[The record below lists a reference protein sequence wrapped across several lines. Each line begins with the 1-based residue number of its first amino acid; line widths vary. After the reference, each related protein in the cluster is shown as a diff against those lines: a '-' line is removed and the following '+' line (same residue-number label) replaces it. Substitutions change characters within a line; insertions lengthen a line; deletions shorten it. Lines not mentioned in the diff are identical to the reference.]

1 MNLKEIFA
9 CLEFS
14 AKRIIA
20 AFLCMLFLGQ
30 QTMFVPVL
38 ASEISG
44 VTPETLPGGNHQYNI
59 DPSQLINNTTG
70 IRHYGTF
77 KLTEGDIANLIFKYG
92 AQNIENFINLV
103 DTKIDINGIINT
115 MRDNGFYNGHAIFVS
130 PMGMVVGASGVLNVG
145 SLTAIAPNPVSYL
158 KYAGYTMGEG
168 VMNSAAELLK
178 ENGVLSSDAVISI
191 PGISDDVNLKLL
203 KEADSNASIEVN
215 GKIIARG
222 DVELLARNIKV
233 GSKGDNAGIV
243 AGVGNGQVSNSHG
256 AVDIKMESM
265 NQAKNLFNA
274 LVNNDVQSGQGF
286 GRDNKGNIIIK
297 AQSVKQMELAAPA
310 DKLTVGAAEFAINE
324 LFDLTQQGEFK
335 IKSDE
340 VLAQMGLN
348 ADDVNNA
355 LQAAIN
361 AFSPNDAADPG
372 VIGEGG
378 DNVASVEINNAVL
391 ASNNIEVN
399 AVSKVDYVAQKGSSI
414 FDRITNEVAGEY
426 LDEIISGGTFKDF
439 EGSRAKASVT
449 IGDGAVLKAKNN
461 VGLKSLAQANTSIKI
476 KSFLN
481 PAVDTSS
488 EGFYYLGSKTD
499 SSVTVGQGSKIDA
512 DGDVNIIA
520 ASKNSLN
527 LKIKNPTSKQDATA
541 GTIANVPSIQ
551 VSVLKSVIEADTKA
565 VVEDGAEI
573 SAKNV
578 NVNAVN
584 VTSDQSNLNSVA
596 NILKPQNGNENAGIA
611 VAVSLKDTNV
621 NTNAE
626 VNGKVINKNSD
637 GKQGNVSINA
647 QNMHVAS
654 NVSKAEVKEHG
665 LLGGPGIKGKIQA
678 KIAQVISKYVKGIA
692 EGLDALTSVG
702 NALPSASTAVV
713 VNNSNLSATAK
724 AGSTAKIAADNV
736 TVNANTVDMTINNA
750 STSVSIPKSE
760 TSGVKPAPGV
770 AVIVNSQN
778 NNTQAIVDGAD
789 IIAND
794 TLKVNATTEQPMN
807 QTTFEFALNLV
818 QTAGDIDD
826 LFNETGSTI
835 FGFDASSD
843 WDFRLLMQDLMNP
856 ANEVMFDIKNVMFD
870 FKNSGGIGMAG
881 LAGFFNN
888 WAQSTSS
895 NPTGVGLA
903 ASVVVSDVINNTV
916 ARIGDNS
923 RVDAGSVIVNA
934 ANKVV
939 QFNAAGDVSKLWK
952 LTGGST
958 GSSMGMG
965 GTVIVES
972 VDSKAKAQIG
982 DGAVIKADEDVK
994 LSSANDQDFLTVAMT
1009 GGKSTANNGIAITG
1023 TTIVQDVKGT
1033 TESSIGAST
1042 ITAKN
1047 LDVIAGTA
1055 NISTVPTALE
1065 QLKKDPTADL
1075 DSDRFESGFEPDT
1088 NAPEIFKFTDAD
1100 INLGIDS
1107 ALGFADDDKT
1117 STSTLAGTGLLQ
1129 LNENSTAITD
1139 GISNMMITGALAQ
1152 QTQAD
1157 ANPGTTSSSGV
1168 AVGASVNVSEFARE
1182 VNALIADG
1190 ADITLEESLNV
1201 AADSTTQS
1209 LNIALAGAFAGGVD
1223 MKKEPG
1229 FIDQQKENLKN
1240 KADGYLTKL
1249 KGILGN
1255 VTSMA
1260 QASDEKTKNATGSDV
1275 NNKLT
1280 DESVKNG
1287 LKDGGGLG
1295 NNLASGGKVTTT
1307 ANASTAANNMSGAL
1321 AGSVNAQINNSTV
1334 KAEVGNA
1341 TIKVG
1346 GDVDVTANQ
1355 KTSALNIGGGVAKA
1369 GTVGAGAA
1377 VNFVQNTNNTV
1388 AQLGNSDG
1396 AGELNLTFTNNN
1408 EHNLNVNAEENNDNI
1423 QVAIGVGA
1431 AKGDKN
1437 NNSSTQVAAGGSFN
1451 TDVLKNSVSAGI
1463 DNAVINSEGKDNIA
1477 VNVDA
1482 ENHSTSYKGA
1492 GGMSLNI
1499 ASSNSS
1505 SIGGA
1510 IGGNLNLINKT
1521 TNAAIKNSKVNNA
1534 SSVNVSANK
1543 QTDSNGNLKPTEEL
1557 ISVGVAGSV
1566 VTGGQSAYNF
1576 QGAIGVDVIN
1586 NVVSALIED
1595 SNINSAGNVDVIA
1608 KNFVD
1613 NGNITGALG
1622 FSKTKGFGL
1631 GIGTVVDVIE
1641 AAVNAGIKNS
1651 TVAAA
1656 NGNVNDGNVNV
1667 TADAKEDLQFLAV
1680 NMGVTT
1686 DQTLAN
1692 VNAIV
1697 NVLNNTVG
1705 ASVRESVLTSRDLN
1719 VLAGYDSSIEGI
1731 TNADSAAVGKGN
1743 ALSGNAVVNILDS
1756 TVSADITGDDKN
1768 GEKKIASAGEVNV
1781 KANSNQNID
1790 IVPVGVSI
1798 STGGTAAVAGNVGVN
1813 VISNTTSAKVENAN
1827 ININSGS
1834 MNVEAKDTTT
1844 SKSRGGT
1851 VAVNGKTAAVGGSI
1865 LVEILDKDIDA
1876 AVRNSAVVNT
1886 GDLTVNALAENIFGP
1901 KETTSIT
1908 ADAILSALEKDSLE
1922 NASSIADWQMIYDLA
1937 GGGKAGVSGSLIAKV
1952 SQNQVNAAITGSDIT
1967 AQDLTVK
1974 AENGIYTRNIVGNI
1988 TAGGNAAVGGSMFVN
2003 VNIGN
2008 TDARIEDYS
2017 TIESGGDVLVQADSI
2032 QDFKTIMVVGGAG
2045 GTAAVNGSVNSNT
2058 AKDTTTAL
2066 IKNSDIKKSN
2076 SVTVKA
2082 EAKDDVESIN
2092 LAAQG
2097 AGTASVGGIVYNN
2110 NYLNTVNAGI
2120 EGKKADGINSTGKV
2134 TVDAKSLESFSA
2146 NIAMIGAGGTAAVNG
2161 VAIVNVISSQINSYI
2176 KNSDVNAGSTDVL
2189 ANHNFNKEKYGDK
2202 TEFFTKFM
2210 NENGDKTVTAD
2221 SLKGNMLP
2229 TVIVLG
2235 VSAAGTGAISA
2246 NTIVDTINAQTIAS
2260 VSDSVISTTGGL
2272 NIQATADEVF
2282 YNALAGVAA
2291 SGNVSA
2297 GATVNTNVLS
2307 NTTKAELVNSTVK
2320 TGDVNVNAAQNTNL
2334 NTVLF
2339 MAAGAGSG
2347 AGVAAVAGVNT
2358 ISNNTVAKIDN
2369 SDILAAGSTDVSA
2382 TTNVQA
2388 NSIGVAASGVG
2399 VGAGV
2404 NGLTLTNVS
2413 TGNTTASIEKD
2424 SVIEQGKTT
2433 VTSEADT
2440 TMYNLIA
2447 GGTFSGTGASVGA
2460 YVPVNVLNNQVN
2472 AHISDSKLNKNAAE
2486 SSVSATS
2493 NATLKTLVAVAGISG
2508 VGASVGASAIVNVI
2522 DNDVLA
2528 YVLNSTITGGDFA
2541 INAEQNSSLE
2551 GLVAAVQGGGIS
2563 VTGNINSVTNTLN
2576 DRVKAYADNL
2586 TSTAN
2591 LDIDAVSNETIT
2603 YDTVALSGSGIA
2615 GITGAAIVNVI
2626 SNQLEAYIIN
2636 STLNGGS
2643 VDIDTNQTITLDN
2656 AIVGGAGG
2664 GAAVGG
2670 GTIVNTVSN
2679 RNSAYINNSSA
2690 NVDSINVNAATTE
2703 NITSDNIMASVSA
2716 MASGAVSALVN
2727 VLEGTTQAYINSGS
2741 QTIKSDGEITVGAND
2756 TLNLKNLAGSVS
2768 ASAGSAAS
2776 ASVNVNVINNAV
2788 KSELLGNGLITD
2800 DTVDVF
2806 AQSDI
2811 NYAVASAAAAAGANG
2826 IAGTVSVTSI
2836 GDRFENSADLSE
2848 TDASEYVQKAQTAA
2862 GNGSSIYLVENSD
2875 GTITV
2880 SDTKVDGAEA
2890 YESPSVSLT
2899 KGTGTAKEGT
2909 VANLNA
2915 KVTAKNGITVRANN
2929 STENTVDNLNASAG
2943 ATAVGASVSVT
2954 NTNYNTVAQIAG
2966 GNLTVNNGDVAVKSN
2981 SNIKVEKDS
2990 LTASAGLAAIQ
3001 AGVDYFKNDAITQA
3015 VTLDGQINAQNG
3027 DVLLSAI
3034 SDDVIEMDAKSVT
3047 AGLANIGASI
3057 ALAETNNHT
3066 TASLGSGVNAQ
3077 NLTIEAVNSSSLTTS
3092 MEAGSISYVK
3102 ANAVVNKAESNAIT
3116 EALINAAGKEIN
3128 LDGDLN
3134 MKTATAGIDV
3144 TNNVTVGTASFYSGN
3159 VSNYGANLNSEFNT
3173 IVEGGDI
3180 VAKNVNIKSGL
3191 KANKNGENYTITD
3204 DTATVTASV
3213 AGKKASL
3220 GFAQGALTKMS
3231 ANAAGKTKAGATG
3244 GSIKADNINILSKLN
3259 RVAESESEQLSISG
3273 VEIGAIKLE
3282 TKTGGNTEINT
3293 SGASLSA
3300 DNVTLQTDGNS
3311 TAETTMVSG
3320 SVSLVSGSGS
3330 DTSASAFDN
3339 SKINAGDI
3347 NADYI
3352 TMNVN
3357 TTKNAKVKNSSGS
3370 ISLVDIGSSKL
3381 ETTTGGESG
3390 ITTSG
3395 EIQNKEGN
3403 GSASKLS
3410 LNVTDNSTA
3419 ENEAS
3424 NASYGFVSGSV
3435 LDITSKVTSSI
3446 NNNINGN
3453 INASDIDITS
3463 NLIRTVTA
3471 NATSNS
3477 GGLADISAMNLS
3489 SIIENGLETKFGGKI
3504 QSNTLDINSSM
3515 TNKANSYVQESSAG
3529 LAALAYGVTKNEVS
3543 GNAINEISFNSGTD
3557 IDSTTLNATANS
3569 DSQSYMHRTSTSKG
3583 MIIVKGGDIQNNMK
3597 GTSQIDINGGNI
3609 NTTGNMNFNVINSAS
3624 TPQEMVFTDDSS
3636 GFIAKSGAELSNTL
3650 SQSAKLNVN
3659 GGNVKSEGDLVLS
3672 VDNGTNFSQRAYS
3685 DASGFTAHNN
3695 ASSVVTA
3702 TINNE
3707 INLNGGMLEGKNV
3720 MVNMDSSNKLSSK
3733 AEAIAHHFAGDPS
3746 VWSKVNLYVNNT
3758 LNVKNGATLRAFDTN
3773 PVGTKLSI
3781 NIMGDSEQN
3790 ITQLADLYAEAAIAT
3805 GDAGGGIEFKTNNN
3819 VNVEKEGTLSSSKD
3833 VFVNFNKGKEKLNS
3847 TVKYDKVSRLLFGIK
3862 IHDRDEWSSVTS
3874 SSLNKVKVDGKI
3886 KAGDDSQ
3893 MKLTINKDGS
3903 VSDDSTLKEGVHYT
3917 KEENYVIGYPAGSD
3931 EAKAEEEK
3939 LQNQIADLQEQIDK
3953 LTQDKTSADSNI
3965 SDLENQIDSL
3975 KIQIA
3980 MMKYVDSLGED
3991 AKISET
3997 EFTNVLKNI
4006 LDENYVQDSDTY
4018 LSQLLQFFIGGE
4030 NQTLYVSKENSDVII
4045 RYNCDDDGKVIMQNG
4060 QPTFV
4065 VVDITEGETVGK
4077 TDVIYVLASD
4087 DGNGNYTLKEQ
4098 NGSNTIG
4105 VSVLTFENFADS
4117 MKIEL
4122 DKTGLSGELGAL
4134 GKESSEAD
4142 ILAVLNK
4149 YFVQNADDY
4158 VDDISSEL
4166 EKITGKDIAS
4176 IVNKMDIDSSAV
4188 TDTISSR
4195 LAEIMNNI
4203 SQDTVNNGE
4212 VTLTVTKFG
4221 DEVLYTDM
4229 TESAK
4234 TSITNAFN
4242 SAQTSLEN
4250 YNENIVPD
4258 LTEKISDLRN
4268 ELVDYENQLAYVKEN
4283 GLDEIKADNG
4293 AFIFND
4299 LNAAG
4304 GTININAEKGTS
4316 ILSGTGEMEVSVAD
4330 IKIDNYSNYDL
4341 IFEDLNVGNGSTGVT
4356 VDGKNYAGSLTG
4368 IKHWNDNLRVFTVGT
4383 VDNLGCITIN
4393 NLYDHNHP
4401 INNSLIGNIASDI
4414 IINGVVNTNSG
4425 EVKIYN
4431 ESGDITINDTITA
4444 NKTTV
4449 NMPQGSF
4456 TQNTRGKEYK
4466 LESGDTLF
4474 AGKSINISASKI
4486 DIQGNMQAGVADKH
4500 ITITKDMLK
4509 PENLLFDTETGEYI
4523 LVNLGDEGKQSV
4535 YMNDG
4540 NNIKAIYDKDSNT
4553 VRLFGTQISADSAIN
4568 LNTTNGEKDAIV
4580 IGENAVL
4587 KHADGYGKI
4596 SIENKTDAHLEINGL
4611 ENNDMNGGV
4620 NYTING
4626 QSAVLP
4632 SGTSETVEKVVKE
4645 PVYLNILGLK
4655 ILVGYEDK
4663 LVQETKIY
4671 GNHGTIIN
4679 LAENLAENADIKV
4692 VTQGTGDLNVV
4703 GTVSSGNITDGSF
4716 NLLMETNGNLNI
4728 LNKYLSTFTGFEN
4741 YTQVETINTNGTVA
4755 LNKKGSTGGVNIE
4768 GKILNK
4774 NGDITITNEGTDGV
4788 NLVSKTETLP
4798 ETDAEGNVA
4807 NVEVTTTGK
4816 IHNSNGNVDI
4826 DNKNGSVSIAQGSEI
4841 TLNDNDNK
4849 NIDITTE
4856 TGKLSVSGLVQNSGK
4871 GNINL
4876 IAKGNS
4882 GLEIT
4887 ETGKVS
4893 NNNGN
4898 VTIKNAVNS
4907 VVIAGSVQNNTGNV
4921 LVTNNGTDITISGTI
4936 ENETGNTSVTN
4947 KNGELML
4954 TQSGKISNKEGSTT
4968 LNNEGTNTTVAGVIS
4983 NEGNNI
4989 SITNAIGELLVS
5001 GEMTNIGKDTILTN
5015 NGTNTTISGT
5025 IENETGNTSV
5035 TNAIGELLV
5044 SGSVSNKGGD
5054 STFTNNGTDTTI
5066 RGTIKNE
5073 TGNTSITNKGGQLLV
5088 SGTTT
5093 NTGGNTSV
5101 TNNGNDGIVFDTTA
5115 VVSNSGDAGKLTVT
5129 NTAGGVKI
5137 AENAKITNDSK
5148 TSEDNLKIENSGSG
5162 LIEIFGH
5169 LFNKNKG
5176 NTVISNTNTQSGIN
5190 VGVKTN
5196 TDNSAITNRGTV
5208 ENTDGELKITNNGSQ
5223 GIQITGDVVNKKGNT
5238 SINNTAGGVNVDT
5251 VVTTANGKTTV
5262 NKGTI
5267 KNNNGSMSVTNSG
5280 DDGVRVAGDV
5290 YNENGALTLDNQNT
5304 SAGIIIESTG
5314 LVHND
5319 KGGNILVNNIGTGNT
5334 IVQGIVTA
5342 LQNEIDIINAN
5353 SDVIIGDNTGNDNY
5367 INAVNNNVNITVNNG
5382 NLLNSGVDK
5391 TLIKSGKDLN
5401 ISVKDGDIGMTDNAI
5416 DGKKPGFSINASTRD
5431 KTESVNINVGGVIT
5445 ASAENE
5451 TQTGDRLIN
5460 LTAKDSDMKINQ
5472 VKADG
5477 NVMLT
5482 AAEWDTEDRNPT
5494 PGEYDEEDYFT
5505 GYSIINAAKDKTQP
5519 NVIGKNISLISSNN
5533 IGSADNYFTY
5543 QQTGT
5548 AEDYFSAEAEND
5560 LYVQGMGDKT
5570 NIWQLIT
5577 KRGNMGLVFDGNTT
5591 IRELTAGKDI
5601 QIVNKGKN
5609 LTIYDLGRLPHALNP
5624 ADDLLYPHDRIELS
5638 SVVPETVNIA
5648 VLDAKGG
5655 DEAYSTLN
5663 IYNAFVRGTDDD
5675 KADVVLAADRIIAH
5689 ASEAPDSVVSNVARP
5704 GGFDASEGRDYYDDP
5719 SDTTSEILQ
5728 ATGFNTSGAGSQ
5740 LTFDITGVSP
5750 EIVAAVNE
5758 EVSGRDYNAQD
5769 VIQTIHIFNN
5779 DYGFTETVYKAND
5792 VTLSLNSASSSPT
5805 DNRGA
5810 LFNTFYTDNAYVDT
5824 KDLNLDMK
5832 DAFVTNYGEFR
5843 NGNRG
5848 GDGGAHDVGGGY
5860 RWLTIVDNDY
5870 QRNISSLFGINLTT
5884 QLYTK
5889 LTGSY
5894 ALHMGNT
5901 IDQLTKAPVVYYNPY
5916 EVVNLPRTENSFYRL
5931 TFKDDK
5937 IQKTTTTP
5945 EFDDIDKDTYKPTKR
5960 QNIRFSLGKDDEEV
5974 KVANKRIISILDIS
5988 KGGLAVEHDG
5998 TLKKGEEFM
6007 INLSYHNITASPEVK
6022 VVRVNGNKAG
6032 LQFINMDNATANKI
6046 LYINLFA
6053 AQDNTDQT
6061 SENKA
6066 TMVIE
6071 KL

>member
-14 AKRIIA
+14 AKKITA
-20 AFLCMLFLGQ
+20 AILCILFLGQ

-44 VTPETLPGGNHQYNI
+44 VTPETLPGGNNQYNI

-178 ENGVLSSDAVISI
+178 ENGVLSNDAVISI
-191 PGISDDVNLKLL
+191 PGVSDDVNLKLL

-233 GSKGDNAGIV
+233 GSEGNNAGIV
-243 AGVGNGQVSNSHG
+243 AGVGDGQVSNSHG

-399 AVSKVDYVAQKGSSI
+399 AVSKVDYVTQKGSSI
-414 FDRITNEVAGEY
+414 FDRVTNEIAGEY
-426 LDEIISGGTFKDF
+426 LDEIISGGTFNDF

-499 SSVTVGQGSKIDA
+499 SSVTVGKGSKIDA

-573 SAKNV
+573 YAKNV

-626 VNGKVINKNSD
+626 VNGKVINKNNN
-637 GKQGNVSINA
+637 GQQGNVSINA

-665 LLGGPGIKGKIQA
+665 LLGGPGIKGQIQA

-750 STSVSIPKSE
+750 STSVDIPKDE
-760 TSGVKPAPGV
+760 TSQGQTSGYKPAPGV

-778 NNTQAIVDGAD
+778 NNTQAIVEGAD
-789 IIAND
+789 ITAND

-903 ASVVVSDVINNTV
+903 ASVVVSDVINNTI
-916 ARIGDNS
+916 ARIDNS
-923 RVDAGSVIVNA
+923 NVNAGNVIVNA

-982 DGAVIKADEDVK
+982 DGAVINANEDVK

-1023 TTIVQDVKGT
+1023 TTIVQDIKGT
-1033 TESSIGAST
+1033 TESSIGAS
-1042 ITAKN
+1042 IINARK

-1107 ALGFADDDKT
+1107 ALGFEDDDKT
-1117 STSTLAGTGLLQ
+1117 STSTLVGSGLLQ

-1190 ADITLEESLNV
+1190 ANITLTDSLNV

-1249 KGILGN
+1249 QGVLGN

-1260 QASDEKTKNATGSDV
+1260 QPSDEKTKNATGSDV

-1369 GTVGAGAA
+1369 STVGAGAA
-1377 VNFVQNTNNTV
+1377 VNFVQNTNKTV

-1408 EHNLNVNAEENNDNI
+1408 AHNLNVIAEENNDNI

-1463 DNAVINSEGKDNIA
+1463 DNAVINSESGDNIA

-1499 ASSNSS
+1499 AASDSS

-1521 TNAAIKNSKVNNA
+1521 TNAAVKNSEVNNA

-1656 NGNVNDGNVNV
+1656 NGNANGNVNV

-1692 VNAIV
+1692 ANAIV

-1705 ASVRESVLTSRDLN
+1705 ASVADSVLTSRDLN

-1743 ALSGNAVVNILDS
+1743 ALSGNAIVNVLDS
-1756 TVSADITGDDKN
+1756 TVSADITGDGKT
-1768 GEKKIASAGEVNV
+1768 GKKIASTGNANV
-1781 KANSNQNID
+1781 KANVNQNID
-1790 IVPVGVSI
+1790 IVPVGVSV
-1798 STGGTAAVAGNVGVN
+1798 STGGTVAVAGNVGVN

-1827 ININSGS
+1827 LDSGS
-1834 MNVEAKDTTT
+1834 LTVEAVDTTT

-1851 VAVNGKTAAVGGSI
+1851 VAVDGKSAAVGGSI

-1876 AVRNSAVVNT
+1876 AVKNSVVNT

-1901 KETTSIT
+1901 KDTVSIT
-1908 ADAILSALEKDSLE
+1908 ADAIISAIGNGSLTDVGVVDEDNKE
-1922 NASSIADWQMIYDLA
+1922 NSNLGDWQMIYDLA

-1952 SQNQVNAAITGSDIT
+1952 SQNQVNAAITGSDIAADNVT
-1967 AQDLTVK
+1967 VQAQ
-1974 AENGIYTRNIVGNI
+1974 NGIYTRNIVGNI

-2003 VNIGN
+2003 VNTGN
-2008 TDARIEDYS
+2008 TDARIEDS
-2017 TIESGGDVLVQADSI
+2017 TIESNGYVLVQADSI
-2032 QDFKTIMVVGGAG
+2032 QDFKTIMVVGGGAG
-2045 GTAAVNGSVNSNT
+2045 TVAVNGSANSNT

-2066 IKNSDIKKSN
+2066 IKNSDIKKSDIKKSDN
-2076 SVTVKA
+2076 VTVKA
-2082 EAKDDVESIN
+2082 YAKDDVESIN
-2092 LAAQG
+2092 LAVQG
-2097 AGTASVGGIVYNN
+2097 GGSASVGGIVYNN

-2120 EGKKADGINSTGKV
+2120 EGKKSSGIASGGKV
-2134 TVDAKSLESFSA
+2134 KVDAKSSESFSA
-2146 NIAMIGAGGTAAVNG
+2146 NVAMIGAGGTASVNG
-2161 VAIVNVISSQINSYI
+2161 VAIVNVINSNINSYI
-2176 KNSDVNAGSTDVL
+2176 NDSVVKADSIDVF

-2202 TEFFTKFM
+2202 TNVFTEFMDTKGT
-2210 NENGDKTVTAD
+2210 NASSDDESIAVEDKSVD
-2221 SLKGNMLP
+2221 SDDLAGELLP

-2235 VSAAGTGAISA
+2235 VSAAGTAAISA

-2260 VSDSVISTTGGL
+2260 VTGSEISTTGGSEISTTGGSEISTTGGL

-2320 TGDVNVNAAQNTNL
+2320 TGDVNVNATQNTNL

-2369 SDILAAGSTDVSA
+2369 SKILAAGSTDVSA

-2413 TGNTTASIEKD
+2413 TGNTTASIENG

-2472 AHISDSKLNKNAAE
+2472 AHISDSKLNQNAAE

-2493 NATLKTLVAVAGISG
+2493 NATLKTIVAVAGISG

-2551 GLVAAVQGGGIS
+2551 GLVAAVQAGGIS

-2626 SNQLEAYIIN
+2626 SNQLEAYITNSSITN

-2643 VDIDTNQTITLDN
+2643 VDIDIDIDTNQTITLDN
-2656 AIVGGAGG
+2656 AIIGGAGG

-2690 NVDSINVNAATTE
+2690 DVDSINVNAATTE
-2703 NITSDNIMASVSA
+2703 NITSGNIMASGSA
-2716 MASGAVSALVN
+2716 FVSGAVSALVN

-2768 ASAGSAAS
+2768 VSAGSAAS

-2788 KSELLGNGLITD
+2788 KSELLGNGLITA

-2811 NYAVASAAAAAGANG
+2811 NYAVASAAAAAGATG

-2848 TDASEYVQKAQTAA
+2848 TDAAEYVEKAQTAA

-2880 SDTKVDGAEA
+2880 SNTKVDGAKA

-2909 VANLNA
+2909 IANINA
-2915 KVTAKNGITVRANN
+2915 KVTAENGITVRADN

-3015 VTLDGQINAQNG
+3015 VTLDGQINAKNG

-3066 TASLGSGVNAQ
+3066 TASLGSGVNAK

-3092 MEAGSISYVK
+3092 MEAGSISYVN

-3173 IVEGGDI
+3173 IVTGGDI
-3180 VAKNVNIKSGL
+3180 KAKNVNIKSGL

-3231 ANAAGKTKAGATG
+3231 ANAAGKAKAGATG

-3259 RVAESESEQLSISG
+3259 RVAESESESLSISG
-3273 VEIGAIKLE
+3273 AEIGAINLE
-3282 TKTGGNTEINT
+3282 TKTSGKT
-3293 SGASLSA
+3293 SIDTFGSTLTANKVNLQ
-3300 DNVTLQTDGNS
+3300 VTGEN
-3311 TAETTMVSG
+3311 TAETTMMSG
-3320 SVSLVSGSGS
+3320 SIALIKGSGS
-3330 DTSASAFDN
+3330 NTSATVSDN
-3339 SKINAGDI
+3339 SNINTGNI
-3347 NADYI
+3347 NADNI

-3357 TTKNAKVKNSSGS
+3357 TTKNAKVKNSSGR
-3370 ISLVDIGSSKL
+3370 ISLVGIGSSKL

-3395 EIQNKEGN
+3395 KIQNKEGN

-3489 SIIENGLETKFGGKI
+3489 SIIENGLQTEFGG
-3504 QSNTLDINSSM
+3504 TINSSSIDITSNM
-3515 TNKANSYVQESSAG
+3515 KNNTNSYVQESSAG

-3569 DSQSYMHRTSTSKG
+3569 DSESYMHRTSTSKG

-3672 VDNGTNFSQRAYS
+3672 VDNGTDFSQRAYS

-3707 INLNGGMLEGKNV
+3707 ININGGTLEGKNV

-3781 NIMGDSEQN
+3781 NIMGDSVQN

-3819 VNVEKEGTLSSSKD
+3819 VNVEKGGTLSSSKD
-3833 VFVNFNKGKEKLNS
+3833 VFVNFNKGKENLNS

-4149 YFVQNADDY
+4149 YFVLNADDY

-4283 GLDEIKADNG
+4283 GLDEIKADNDG
-4293 AFIFND
+4293 AFVFKD

-4356 VDGKNYAGSLTG
+4356 VDGKNYAGSTEG
-4368 IKHWNDNLRVFTVGT
+4368 IKHWDNNLRVFTLGT
-4383 VDNLGCITIN
+4383 EGNIGSIAIN
-4393 NLYDHNHP
+4393 NFYDHNHP

-4414 IINGVVNTNSG
+4414 IINGVVKTNSG

-4500 ITITKDMLK
+4500 ITITEDMLK
-4509 PENLLFDTETGEYI
+4509 PENLQFDTETGEYI

-4540 NNIKAIYDKDSNT
+4540 NNIKAIYDKDTNT

-4611 ENNDMNGGV
+4611 ENNYMNGGV

-4768 GKILNK
+4768 GKILNE
-4774 NGDITITNEGTDGV
+4774 NGDITITNEGADGI
-4788 NLVSKTETLP
+4788 NFVSKTETLP

-4816 IHNSNGNVDI
+4816 INNSNGNVDI

-4849 NIDITTE
+4849 NIDITTD

-4898 VTIKNAVNS
+4898 VTIENAVNS

-4921 LVTNNGTDITISGTI
+4921 LVTNNGT
-4936 ENETGNTSVTN
+4936 
-4947 KNGELML
+4947 
-4954 TQSGKISNKEGSTT
+4954 
-4968 LNNEGTNTTVAGVIS
+4968 
-4983 NEGNNI
+4983 
-4989 SITNAIGELLVS
+4989 
-5001 GEMTNIGKDTILTN
+5001 
-5015 NGTNTTISGT
+5015 NTTISGT
-5025 IENETGNTSV
+5025 IENEAGNTSV
-5035 TNAIGELLV
+5035 TNAGGELLV
-5044 SGSVSNKGGD
+5044 SGNVSNKGGD
-5054 STFTNNGTDTTI
+5054 ATFTNNGADTTI
-5066 RGTIKNE
+5066 SGTIENE

-5101 TNNGNDGIVFDTTA
+5101 TNNGDGGIVFDTTA

-5129 NTAGGVKI
+5129 NNAGGVKV
-5137 AENAKITNDSK
+5137 AENAKITNESK
-5148 TSEDNLKIENSGSG
+5148 AAEDNLILANSGGG
-5162 LIEIFGH
+5162 LVEIFGH

-5176 NTVISNTNTQSGIN
+5176 NTVVTNTNAQSGIV

-5196 TDNSAITNRGTV
+5196 ADNSQIINRGTV

-5238 SINNTAGGVNVDT
+5238 SVNNTAGGVNIGT
-5251 VVTTANGKTTV
+5251 VITTANGKTTV

-5391 TLIKSGKDLN
+5391 TLIKTGKDLN

-5577 KRGNMGLVFDGNTT
+5577 KRGNMGLVFDGDDTT

-5609 LTIYDLGRLPHALNP
+5609 LTIYDLGRLPHVLNP

-5648 VLDAKGG
+5648 VLDANGG
-5655 DEAYSTLN
+5655 DDAYSTLN

-5824 KDLNLDMK
+5824 KDLNFDMK

-5870 QRNISSLFGINLTT
+5870 QRNISSLYGINLTT

-5945 EFDDIDKDTYKPTKR
+5945 EFEDIDKDTYKPTKR
-5960 QNIRFSLGKDDEEV
+5960 QNIRFSLAKDDEEV

-5998 TLKKGEEFM
+5998 TMQKGEEFM
-6007 INLSYHNITASPEVK
+6007 INLSYHNITATPEVR
-6022 VVRVNGNKAG
+6022 VVRVSGNKAG

-6061 SENKA
+6061 SSNKA

>member
-44 VTPETLPGGNHQYNI
+44 VTPETLPGGNNQYNI
-59 DPSQLINNTTG
+59 DPSQLINGTTG

-178 ENGVLSSDAVISI
+178 ENGVLSNDAVISI
-191 PGISDDVNLKLL
+191 PGVSDDVNLKLL

-233 GSKGDNAGIV
+233 GSEGDNAGIV
-243 AGVGNGQVSNSHG
+243 AGVGNGQITNNHG

-274 LVNNDVQSGQGF
+274 LVNNEVQSGQGF
-286 GRDNKGNIIIK
+286 GRDPKGNIIIK

-335 IKSDE
+335 IKSNE

-414 FDRITNEVAGEY
+414 FDRVTNEIAGEY
-426 LDEIISGGTFKDF
+426 MDKLISGGMFDDF

-551 VSVLKSVIEADTKA
+551 VSVLKSVIESDTKA

-573 SAKNV
+573 YAKNV

-724 AGSTAKIAADNV
+724 AGSAAVIKADNV

-778 NNTQAIVDGAD
+778 NNTQAVVDGAD

-895 NPTGVGLA
+895 NPTGIGLA
-903 ASVVVSDVINNTV
+903 ASVVVSDVINNTI
-916 ARIGDNS
+916 ARIDNS
-923 RVDAGSVIVNA
+923 NVNAGNVIVNA

-972 VDSKAKAQIG
+972 VDSTAKAQIG

-1107 ALGFADDDKT
+1107 ALGFEDDDKT

-1521 TNAAIKNSKVNNA
+1521 TNAAVKNSKVNNA

-1851 VAVNGKTAAVGGSI
+1851 VAVDGKSAAVGGSI

-1876 AVRNSAVVNT
+1876 AVRNSVVNT

-1937 GGGKAGVSGSLIAKV
+1937 GGGKAGVSGSMIAKV
-1952 SQNQVNAAITGSDIT
+1952 SQNQVNAAITGSDIAADNVT
-1967 AQDLTVK
+1967 VQAQ
-1974 AENGIYTRNIVGNI
+1974 NGIYTRNIVGNI

-2008 TDARIEDYS
+2008 TDARIENSSVEAD
-2017 TIESGGDVLVQADSI
+2017 GDVLVQADSI
-2032 QDFKTIMVVGGAG
+2032 QDFKTIMVVGGGAG
-2045 GTAAVNGSVNSNT
+2045 TVAVNGSVNSNT

-2066 IKNSDIKKSN
+2066 IKNSDIKKSDN
-2076 SVTVKA
+2076 VTVKA
-2082 EAKDDVESIN
+2082 YAKDDVESIN
-2092 LAAQG
+2092 LAVQG
-2097 AGTASVGGIVYNN
+2097 GGSASVGGIVYNN

-2134 TVDAKSLESFSA
+2134 TVDAKSSESFSA
-2146 NIAMIGAGGTAAVNG
+2146 NIAMIGAAGTASVNG
-2161 VAIVNVISSQINSYI
+2161 VAIVNVINSNINSYI
-2176 KNSDVNAGSTDVL
+2176 NDSVVKADSIDVF

-2202 TEFFTKFM
+2202 TNVFTEFMDTKGT
-2210 NENGDKTVTAD
+2210 NASSDDESIAVEDKSVD
-2221 SLKGNMLP
+2221 SDDLAGELLP

-2260 VSDSVISTTGGL
+2260 VTGSEISTTGGSEISTTGGL

-2339 MAAGAGSG
+2339 MAAGAGTG

-2369 SDILAAGSTDVSA
+2369 SKILAAGSTDVSA

-2413 TGNTTASIEKD
+2413 TGNTTASIENR

-2472 AHISDSKLNKNAAE
+2472 AHISDSELNQNAAE
-2486 SSVSATS
+2486 SGVSATS

-2528 YVLNSTITGGDFA
+2528 YVLNSTINGGDFE
-2541 INAEQNSSLE
+2541 IKAEQNSSLE

-2626 SNQLEAYIIN
+2626 SNQLEAYITNSSITN

-2679 RNSAYINNSSA
+2679 RNSAYVKDTYADVSSI
-2690 NVDSINVNAATTE
+2690 SVNAVTNE
-2703 NITSDNIMASVSA
+2703 EITSDNIMASGSA
-2716 MASGAVSALVN
+2716 FVSGAVSALVN
-2727 VLEGTTQAYINSGS
+2727 VLEGTTQAYINSGL
-2741 QTIKSDGEITVGAND
+2741 QTINSDGEITVGAND
-2756 TLNLKNLAGSVS
+2756 TLSLKNLAGSVS

-2788 KSELLGNGLITD
+2788 KSELLGTGLITA

-2811 NYAVASAAAAAGANG
+2811 NYAVASAAAAAGAGG

-2848 TDASEYVQKAQTAA
+2848 TDASEYVQNAQTSA

-2880 SDTKVDGAEA
+2880 SNTKVDGAKA

-2909 VANLNA
+2909 IANINA
-2915 KVTAKNGITVRANN
+2915 NVTAENGITVRADN
-2929 STENTVDNLNASAG
+2929 STENTVDNITAAAG
-2943 ATAVGASVSVT
+2943 LAGVGASVSVT

-3034 SDDVIEMDAKSVT
+3034 SEDIIDMDAKSVT

-3066 TASLGSGVNAQ
+3066 TASLGSGVNAK

-3092 MEAGSISYVK
+3092 MEAGSISYVN

-3173 IVEGGDI
+3173 IVTGGDI
-3180 VAKNVNIKSGL
+3180 EAKNVNIKSGL

-3231 ANAAGKTKAGATG
+3231 ANAAGNTKAGATG

-3259 RVAESESEQLSISG
+3259 RVAKSESEQLSISG
-3273 VEIGAIKLE
+3273 VEIGAINLE
-3282 TKTGGNTEINT
+3282 TKTSGKT
-3293 SGASLSA
+3293 SIDTFGSTLTAN
-3300 DNVTLQTDGNS
+3300 NVNLQVTGEN
-3311 TAETTMVSG
+3311 TAETTMMSG
-3320 SVSLVSGSGS
+3320 SIALIKGSGS
-3330 DTSASAFDN
+3330 NTSATVSDN
-3339 SKINAGDI
+3339 SNIKAGDI
-3347 NADYI
+3347 NADNI
-3352 TMNVN
+3352 TMNIN

-3370 ISLVDIGSSKL
+3370 ISLVGIGSSKL

-3395 EIQNKEGN
+3395 KIQNKEGN
-3403 GSASKLS
+3403 GAATKLA
-3410 LNVTDNSTA
+3410 LNVTDNSAA

-3659 GGNVKSEGDLVLS
+3659 GGNVKSGGDLVLS

-3695 ASSVVTA
+3695 ASSIVTA

-3720 MVNMDSSNKLSSK
+3720 MVNMNSSNTLSSK

-3833 VFVNFNKGKEKLNS
+3833 VFVNFNKGKENLNS

-4304 GTININAEKGTS
+4304 GTININAEKDTS

-4356 VDGKNYAGSLTG
+4356 VDGKNYAGSTEG
-4368 IKHWNDNLRVFTVGT
+4368 IKHWDNNLRVFTLGT
-4383 VDNLGCITIN
+4383 EGNIGSIAIN
-4393 NLYDHNHP
+4393 NFYDHNHP

-4414 IINGVVNTNSG
+4414 IINGVVKTNSG
-4425 EVKIYN
+4425 DVKLYN

-4466 LESGDTLF
+4466 LENGDTLF

-4500 ITITKDMLK
+4500 ITITEDMLN
-4509 PENLLFDTETGEYI
+4509 PDNLLFDTETGKYI

-4540 NNIKAIYDKDSNT
+4540 NNIKAIYDKDTNT

-4568 LNTTNGEKDAIV
+4568 LNTTNDEKDAIV

-4611 ENNDMNGGV
+4611 ENNYMNGGV

-4632 SGTSETVEKVVKE
+4632 DGTSETVKKVVKE
-4645 PVYLNILGLK
+4645 PVYRDILGLK
-4655 ILVGYEDK
+4655 ILIGFEDK
-4663 LVQETKIY
+4663 LVDETKIY

-4703 GTVSSGNITDGSF
+4703 GTVSSGNITNGSF

-4728 LNKYLSTFTGFEN
+4728 LNKYHSTFTGLEN
-4741 YTQVETINTNGTVA
+4741 YTQDETINTNGTVV
-4755 LNKKGSTGGVNIE
+4755 LNKEGSTGGVNIE
-4768 GKILNK
+4768 GKILNQ

-4798 ETDAEGNVA
+4798 TKTDEEGNVT

-4826 DNKNGSVSIAQGSEI
+4826 DNKNGSVTIAQGAEI
-4841 TLNDNDNK
+4841 TLDKNENK
-4849 NIDITTE
+4849 NIDITTD
-4856 TGKLSVSGLVQNSGK
+4856 TGKLSVSGLVKNSGK

-4876 IAKGNS
+4876 IAKGDS
-4882 GLEIT
+4882 GLEVS
-4887 ETGKVS
+4887 ETGTVS

-4898 VTIKNAVNS
+4898 VTIENAVNS

-4921 LVTNNGTDITISGTI
+4921 LVTNNGTDTTISGTI
-4936 ENETGNTSVTN
+4936 ANETGNTSVTN
-4947 KNGELML
+4947 
-4954 TQSGKISNKEGSTT
+4954 
-4968 LNNEGTNTTVAGVIS
+4968 
-4983 NEGNNI
+4983 
-4989 SITNAIGELLVS
+4989 AIGKLLVS
-5001 GEMTNIGKDTILTN
+5001 GSVSNKGGDSTFTN

-5025 IENETGNTSV
+5025 IENETGNTS
-5035 TNAIGELLV
+5035 
-5044 SGSVSNKGGD
+5044 
-5054 STFTNNGTDTTI
+5054 
-5066 RGTIKNE
+5066 
-5073 TGNTSITNKGGQLLV
+5073 ITNKGDG
-5088 SGTTT
+5088 
-5093 NTGGNTSV
+5093 
-5101 TNNGNDGIVFDTTA
+5101 GIVFDTTA
-5115 VVSNSGDAGKLTVT
+5115 VVLNSGDAGKLTVT
-5129 NTAGGVKI
+5129 NTAGGVKV
-5137 AENAKITNDSK
+5137 AENAKITNESK
-5148 TSEDNLKIENSGSG
+5148 AAEDNLILANSGSG
-5162 LIEIFGH
+5162 LVEIFGH

-5176 NTVISNTNTQSGIN
+5176 NTVVTNTNAQSGIV

-5196 TDNSAITNRGTV
+5196 ADNSQIINRGTV

-5238 SINNTAGGVNVDT
+5238 SINNTAGGVNIGT
-5251 VVTTANGKTTV
+5251 VITTTNGKTTV
-5262 NKGTI
+5262 NKGTV
-5267 KNNNGSMSVTNSG
+5267 KNNNGSMSVTNRG

-5342 LQNEIDIINAN
+5342 LQNEIDIINSD
-5353 SDVIIGDNTGNDNY
+5353 SDVIIGDSTSNDNY

-5431 KTESVNINVGGVIT
+5431 KTESININVAGVIT

-5601 QIVNKGKN
+5601 QIVNKGEN
-5609 LTIYDLGRLPHALNP
+5609 LTIYDLGRLPHMLNP
-5624 ADDLLYPHDRIELS
+5624 EDDLLYPHDRIELS

-5655 DEAYSTLN
+5655 DDAYSTLN

-5945 EFDDIDKDTYKPTKR
+5945 EFEDIDKDTYKPTKR
-5960 QNIRFSLGKDDEEV
+5960 QNIRFSLAKDDEEV

-5998 TLKKGEEFM
+5998 TLQKGEEFM

-6032 LQFINMDNATANKI
+6032 LKFINMDNATANKI

>member
-1 MNLKEIFA
+1 MKLSKIFE
-9 CLEFS
+9 CYKFS

-38 ASEISG
+38 ASDITG
-44 VTPETLPGGNHQYNI
+44 VEGKPIAGGGEQFDINPQFNHG
-59 DPSQLINNTTG
+59 DTG
-70 IRHYGTF
+70 FRHYDNF
-77 KLTEGDIANLIFKYG
+77 KLDQGDIANLIFALKNG
-92 AQNIENFINLV
+92 GDISRFVNLV
-103 DTKIDINGIINT
+103 DTQIIINGIVNSILK
-115 MRDNGFYNGHAIFVS
+115 NGEFNPNGNVVFVS
-130 PMGMVVGASGVLNVG
+130 PQGMLVGASGVLNVG
-145 SLTAIAPNPVSYL
+145 SLTAIAPTQSSFEAMKRSYTPNWDT
-158 KYAGYTMGEG
+158 GH
-168 VMNSAAELLK
+168 SDPSSP
-178 ENGVLSSDAVISI
+178 VLSI
-191 PGISDDVNLKLL
+191 
-203 KEADSNASIEVN
+203 VN
-215 GKIIARG
+215 GYHTNEDGTQGAQRTDNEQVDFDINTMKLADQTGDITVHGKIFARDG
-222 DVELLARNIKV
+222 VEIIGKNIKV
-233 GSKGDNAGIV
+233 SQDKTVSGSDKAGIF
-243 AGVGNGQVSNSHG
+243 AGISKEEADKNMKLASVQ
-256 AVDIKMESM
+256 
-265 NQAKNLFNA
+265 QAKQLFNA
-274 LVNNDVQSGQGF
+274 LVNTNIKSGTGF
-286 GRDNKGNIIIK
+286 ANENGKIVIK
-297 AQSVKQMELAAPA
+297 AQSVKN
-310 DKLTVGAAEFAINE
+310 LTN
-324 LFDLTQQGEFK
+324 
-335 IKSDE
+335 
-340 VLAQMGLN
+340 
-348 ADDVNNA
+348 
-355 LQAAIN
+355 
-361 AFSPNDAADPG
+361 
-372 VIGEGG
+372 EGG
-378 DNVASVEINNAVL
+378 SITELLPLPDDSGSQEVPQDDPHYGDYIDPDALEANASSVVIEDAVL
-391 ASNNIEVN
+391 GAHDIDVSATTNIIYN
-399 AVSKVDYVAQKGSSI
+399 GQKGAPSLNY
-414 FDRITNEVAGEY
+414 ITNPDATAIGQLLSNGDIE
-426 LDEIISGGTFKDF
+426 F
-439 EGSRAKASVT
+439 EGARAKATVT
-449 IGDGAVLKAKNN
+449 IGSGAELVAAGDVL
-461 VGLKSLAQANTSIKI
+461 LSSLAQATTNIKSKPLKITKPFQIADVAELFYAVGTQTESSVNVESGAKIVAGEDFKANATSKNTSW
-476 KSFLN
+476 
-481 PAVDTSS
+481 V
-488 EGFYYLGSKTD
+488 
-499 SSVTVGQGSKIDA
+499 
-512 DGDVNIIA
+512 
-520 ASKNSLN
+520 
-527 LKIKNPTSKQDATA
+527 KIKNPTTMLDQALLPNWQAIVLNTSTSAVTNAIIAQGADITA
-541 GTIANVPSIQ
+541 ANVE
-551 VSVLKSVIEADTKA
+551 VD
-565 VVEDGAEI
+565 
-573 SAKNV
+573 
-578 NVNAVN
+578 AVN
-584 VTSDQSNLNSVA
+584 VTNDFTNIASKATYYGTDSLPSLAISVITRNA
-596 NILKPQNGNENAGIA
+596 NIETNAKI
-611 VAVSLKDTNV
+611 DTTV
-621 NTNAE
+621 NTNE
-626 VNGKVINKNSD
+626 
-637 GKQGNVSINA
+637 QGNVSVNA
-647 QNMHVAS
+647 QNVHVSSTVANASVSEAKDKGSIIGSMVPYMGQLKQATKDVQKHVSSILGKFIADAAPNASGSIVQNTS
-654 NVSKAEVKEHG
+654 NVEANAS
-665 LLGGPGIKGKIQA
+665 LGP
-678 KIAQVISKYVKGIA
+678 
-692 EGLDALTSVG
+692 
-702 NALPSASTAVV
+702 NA
-713 VNNSNLSATAK
+713 N
-724 AGSTAKIAADNV
+724 IHADNV
-736 TVNANTVDMTINNA
+736 NVNANTVDLTVNNSTAKVKDDKAMTYMP
-750 STSVSIPKSE
+750 V
-760 TSGVKPAPGV
+760 PGV
-770 AVIVNSQN
+770 AVIVNNQHNTTNASIEDGNAKNHANITAN
-778 NNTQAIVDGAD
+778 NGLNVNSTLEQPLNERTFKFLLDIASTGTDIYEAGSELFDSASGPLDITTLNDFLMTGQTEAAD
-789 IIAND
+789 IFSNLKNIKVGLKLSGATG
-794 TLKVNATTEQPMN
+794 TL
-807 QTTFEFALNLV
+807 
-818 QTAGDIDD
+818 
-826 LFNETGSTI
+826 
-835 FGFDASSD
+835 
-843 WDFRLLMQDLMNP
+843 
-856 ANEVMFDIKNVMFD
+856 
-870 FKNSGGIGMAG
+870 G
-881 LAGFFNN
+881 LKGFFNN
-888 WAQSTSS
+888 WAESGST
-895 NPTGVGLA
+895 TKGGGIGLA
-903 ASVVVSDVINNTV
+903 GSFVMSEVINDTV
-916 ARIGDNS
+916 SRIGENTNIN
-923 RVDAGSVIVNA
+923 GSGNVIVNA
-934 ANKVV
+934 ANKIV
-939 QFNAAGDVSKLWK
+939 QNNAAGDVSKLWK
-952 LTGGST
+952 LSGASGKGSGLGGSMIYT
-958 GSSMGMG
+958 QND
-965 GTVIVES
+965 
-972 VDSKAKAQIG
+972 VDARAQIADNVTIETSG
-982 DGAVIKADEDVK
+982 DVGLYSGSEQSYLNLAATGAAAQQGLAFAGSVVLQELKGVTEASVGASNIIANNLIVSAGKGARFLQTQKYFDRLKEDPFASNDQIYNPVIPADELDLNTPAIYDIVD
-994 LSSANDQDFLTVAMT
+994 LNPDTGLIDFDTSEGAP
-1009 GGKSTANNGIAITG
+1009 
-1023 TTIVQDVKGT
+1023 TTI
-1033 TESSIGAST
+1033 
-1042 ITAKN
+1042 N
-1047 LDVIAGTA
+1047 
-1055 NISTVPTALE
+1055 
-1065 QLKKDPTADL
+1065 
-1075 DSDRFESGFEPDT
+1075 DS
-1088 NAPEIFKFTDAD
+1088 
-1100 INLGIDS
+1100 
-1107 ALGFADDDKT
+1107 
-1117 STSTLAGTGLLQ
+1117 
-1129 LNENSTAITD
+1129 
-1139 GISNMMITGALAQ
+1139 ISNIMITGALAQ
-1152 QTQAD
+1152 EQNQVKASAD
-1157 ANPGTTSSSGV
+1157 GGTTATSSSGM
-1168 AVGASVNVSEFARE
+1168 AVGASVGVSDIQRSVQA
-1182 VNALIADG
+1182 VIADG
-1190 ADITLEESLNV
+1190 AEITLSESLDVQSETSTQGVNV
-1201 AADSTTQS
+1201 SLAA
-1209 LNIALAGAFAGGVD
+1209 AFAGGVKV
-1223 MKKEPG
+1223 KKAK
-1229 FIDQQKENLKN
+1229 DKN
-1240 KADGYLTKL
+1240 ETKANNSPANESILDKKAKDKNETKANNSPANESILDKALTKADEVNTKVEN
-1249 KGILGN
+1249 KVEDGA
-1255 VTSMA
+1255 TSTD
-1260 QASDEKTKNATGSDV
+1260 SKVSNATGKDV
-1275 NNKLT
+1275 NDRLSNTAKDDLNKSSGSN
-1280 DESVKNG
+1280 D
-1287 LKDGGGLG
+1287 GLG
-1295 NNLASGGKVTTT
+1295 NKVAADGNKTQTGK
-1307 ANASTAANNMSGAL
+1307 ASTASKNMSAAL
-1321 AGSVNAQINNSTV
+1321 AGTVNVQMNESTV
-1334 KAEVGNA
+1334 EANVGSANI
-1341 TIKVG
+1341 TVG
-1346 GDVDVTANQ
+1346 KDVEVTAKQ
-1355 KTSALNIGGGVAKA
+1355 DTGVINIATGVAKA
-1369 GTVGAGAA
+1369 ATVGAGAA
-1377 VNFVQNTNNTV
+1377 INLNDNNNTTI
-1388 AQLGNSDG
+1388 ASIGNDS
-1396 AGELNLTFTNNN
+1396 TKTNIIFNQNN
-1408 EHNLNVNAEENNDNI
+1408 AHNLNVTAEELNDNI
-1423 QVAIGVGA
+1423 HAAIGVGVS
-1431 AKGDKN
+1431 KQSQNDN
-1437 NNSSTQVAAGGSFN
+1437 PNSVSIGGSFN
-1451 TDVLKNSVSAGI
+1451 ADVLENNVSALLNNVEITKTAGENV
-1463 DNAVINSEGKDNIA
+1463 D
-1477 VNVDA
+1477 VNVIAD
-1482 ENHSTSYKGA
+1482 NYSSVYKGA
-1492 GGMSLNI
+1492 GGLAI
-1499 ASSNSS
+1499 DATSNSQGTS
-1505 SIGGA
+1505 VGA
-1510 IGGNLNLINKT
+1510 GVAGNINIIDKT
-1521 TNAAIKNSKVNNA
+1521 TNAAIKNNSILNDTK
-1534 SSVNVSANK
+1534 SVDVLANSDK
-1543 QTDSNGNLKPTEEL
+1543 TKATEDL
-1557 ISVGVAGSV
+1557 LSVGAAGSV
-1566 VTGGQSAYNF
+1566 IAGGQNSF
-1576 QGAIGVDVIN
+1576 SFVGAIGADVIN
-1586 NVVSALIED
+1586 NVLSASITDSTISALENINVSAFNGLNND
-1595 SNINSAGNVDVIA
+1595 NVA
-1608 KNFVD
+1608 
-1613 NGNITGALG
+1613 GAL
-1622 FSKTKGFGL
+1622 SINLAAKGGSV
-1631 GIGTVVDVIE
+1631 GIGTVVNVITTAINSSISGSTISQAKDVS
-1641 AAVNAGIKNS
+1641 VNAEN
-1651 TVAAA
+1651 
-1656 NGNVNDGNVNV
+1656 NENLD
-1667 TADAKEDLQFLAV
+1667 FLAV
-1680 NMGVTT
+1680 NLGASKGATNVI
-1686 DQTLAN
+1686 

-1697 NVLNNTVG
+1697 NVLNNT
-1705 ASVRESVLTSRDLN
+1705 LN
-1719 VLAGYDSSIEGI
+1719 SSIADSSITNSGNTNVKAIYDSDIRGI
-1731 TNADSAAVGKGN
+1731 TTVIGAALGEGN
-1743 ALSGNAVVNILDS
+1743 ALGGNAVVNVLDS
-1756 TVSADITGDDKN
+1756 NVSAGITGN
-1768 GEKKIASAGEVNV
+1768 GKKIQTTGALNVN
-1781 KANSNQNID
+1781 ADSNQNID

-1798 STGGTAAVAGNVGVN
+1798 STGGPAAAAANVGVN
-1813 VISNTTSAKVENAN
+1813 VISNTTSAKVEYA
-1827 ININSGS
+1827 NINSGS
-1834 MNVEAKDTTT
+1834 MKVESKDTTT

-1851 VAVNGKTAAVGGSI
+1851 LAVSGKTAGVGGSI

-1876 AVRNSAVVNT
+1876 AVKNSVVNT

-1908 ADAILSALEKDSLE
+1908 ADAILSALENDSLE
-1922 NASSIADWQMIYDLA
+1922 NASSIADWQMTYDLA
-1937 GGGKAGVSGSLIAKV
+1937 GGAKAGVSGSLIAKV

-1967 AQDLTVK
+1967 ANDVTVK

-2003 VNIGN
+2003 VNTGN
-2008 TDARIEDYS
+2008 TDARIEDS
-2017 TIESGGDVLVQADSI
+2017 TIESNGDVLVQADSI
-2032 QDFKTIMVVGGAG
+2032 QDFKTIMVVGGGAG
-2045 GTAAVNGSVNSNT
+2045 TVAVNGSVNSNT

-2076 SVTVKA
+2076 RVTVKA
-2082 EAKDDVESIN
+2082 KAKDDVESIN

-2134 TVDAKSLESFSA
+2134 TVDAKSSESFSA
-2146 NIAMIGAGGTAAVNG
+2146 NIAMIGAAGTASVNG

-2176 KNSDVNAGSTDVL
+2176 KNSVVNAGSTDVL

-2202 TEFFTKFM
+2202 TNVFTEFMDTKGT
-2210 NENGDKTVTAD
+2210 NASSDDESIAVEDKSVD
-2221 SLKGNMLP
+2221 SDDLAGELLP

-2260 VSDSVISTTGGL
+2260 VTGSEISTTGGSEISTTGGSEISTTGGL

-2291 SGNVSA
+2291 AGNVSA

-2320 TGDVNVNAAQNTNL
+2320 TGDVNVNAVQNTNL

-2369 SDILAAGSTDVSA
+2369 SKILAAGSTDVSA

-2413 TGNTTASIEKD
+2413 TGNTTASIENR

-2472 AHISDSKLNKNAAE
+2472 AHISDSKLNQNAAE

-2493 NATLKTLVAVAGISG
+2493 NATLKTIVAVAGISG

-2528 YVLNSTITGGDFA
+2528 YVLSSTINGGDFE
-2541 INAEQNSSLE
+2541 IKAEQNSSLE

-2626 SNQLEAYIIN
+2626 SNQLEAYITN

-2656 AIVGGAGG
+2656 AIIGGAGG

-2679 RNSAYINNSSA
+2679 GNSAYVKDTYADVSSI
-2690 NVDSINVNAATTE
+2690 SVNAVTNE
-2703 NITSDNIMASVSA
+2703 EITSGNIMASVSA
-2716 MASGAVSALVN
+2716 FVSGAVSALVN

-2741 QTIKSDGEITVGAND
+2741 QTINSDGEITVGAND

-2788 KSELLGNGLITD
+2788 KSELLGNGLITA

-2806 AQSDI
+2806 AESDI

-2848 TDASEYVQKAQTAA
+2848 TDASEYVQNAQTSA
-2862 GNGSSIYLVENSD
+2862 GNGSSIYLVKNSD

-2880 SDTKVDGAEA
+2880 SNTKVDGAEA
-2890 YESPSVSLT
+2890 YEAPSVSLT
-2899 KGTGTAKEGT
+2899 KAEGTAKEGT

-2915 KVTAKNGITVRANN
+2915 KVTAENGITVRANN

-2966 GNLTVNNGDVAVKSN
+2966 GNLTVENGDVAVKSN

-3001 AGVDYFKNDAITQA
+3001 AGVDYFKNNAVTQA

-3034 SDDVIEMDAKSVT
+3034 SEDIIDMDAKSVT

-3092 MEAGSISYVK
+3092 MEAGSISYVN

-3116 EALINAAGKEIN
+3116 EALINAAGKEIK

-3173 IVEGGDI
+3173 IVTGGDI
-3180 VAKNVNIKSGL
+3180 EAKNVNIKSGL

-3231 ANAAGKTKAGATG
+3231 ANAAGKAKAGATG

-3259 RVAESESEQLSISG
+3259 RVAESESESLSISG
-3273 VEIGAIKLE
+3273 AEIGAINLE
-3282 TKTGGNTEINT
+3282 TKTSGKT
-3293 SGASLSA
+3293 SIDTFGSTLTAN
-3300 DNVTLQTDGNS
+3300 NVNLQVTGEN
-3311 TAETTMVSG
+3311 TAETTMMSG
-3320 SVSLVSGSGS
+3320 SIALIKGSGS
-3330 DTSASAFDN
+3330 NTSATVSDN
-3339 SKINAGDI
+3339 SNINTGNI
-3347 NADYI
+3347 NADNI

-3370 ISLVDIGSSKL
+3370 ISLVGIGSSKL
-3381 ETTTGGESG
+3381 ETTTGGKSG
-3390 ITTSG
+3390 ITTDG
-3395 EIQNKEGN
+3395 KIQNKEGN
-3403 GSASKLS
+3403 GAATKLA
-3410 LNVTDNSTA
+3410 LNVTDNSAA

-3504 QSNTLDINSSM
+3504 QSDTLDNTLDNTLDINSSM

-3543 GNAINEISFNSGTD
+3543 SNAINEISFNSGTD
-3557 IDSTTLNATANS
+3557 IDLTTLNATANS

-3609 NTTGNMNFNVINSAS
+3609 TTAGDMSFNVKNRAS

-3659 GGNVKSEGDLVLS
+3659 GGNVKSGGDLVLS

-3707 INLNGGMLEGKNV
+3707 ININGGTLEGKNV
-3720 MVNMDSSNKLSSK
+3720 MVNMDSSNTLSSK

-3758 LNVKNGATLRAFDTN
+3758 LNVKNRATLRASDTN

-3819 VNVEKEGTLSSSKD
+3819 VNVEKGGTLSSSKD
-3833 VFVNFNKGKEKLNS
+3833 VFVNFNKGEENLNS

-3874 SSLNKVKVDGKI
+3874 SASNNVKIDGKI

-4268 ELVDYENQLAYVKEN
+4268 ELVDYENQLAYVQEN

-4293 AFIFND
+4293 AFVFKD

-4356 VDGKNYAGSLTG
+4356 VDGKNYAGSTEG
-4368 IKHWNDNLRVFTVGT
+4368 IKHWDNNLRVFTLGT
-4383 VDNLGCITIN
+4383 EGNIGSIAIN
-4393 NLYDHNHP
+4393 NFYDHNHP

-4425 EVKIYN
+4425 DVKLYN

-4466 LESGDTLF
+4466 LENGDTLF

-4500 ITITKDMLK
+4500 ITITEDMLK
-4509 PENLLFDTETGEYI
+4509 PENLQFDTETGEYI

-4596 SIENKTDAHLEINGL
+4596 SIENKTNAHLEINGL
-4611 ENNDMNGGV
+4611 ENNYMNGGV

-4774 NGDITITNEGTDGV
+4774 NGDVTITNEGADGI
-4788 NLVSKTETLP
+4788 NFVSKTETLP
-4798 ETDAEGNVA
+4798 KTDAEGNVT

-4882 GLEIT
+4882 GLEVT

-4898 VTIKNAVNS
+4898 VTIENAVNS
-4907 VVIAGSVQNNTGNV
+4907 VVIAGNV
-4921 LVTNNGTDITISGTI
+4921 SNKGGDSTFTNNGTD
-4936 ENETGNTSVTN
+4936 
-4947 KNGELML
+4947 
-4954 TQSGKISNKEGSTT
+4954 
-4968 LNNEGTNTTVAGVIS
+4968 
-4983 NEGNNI
+4983 
-4989 SITNAIGELLVS
+4989 
-5001 GEMTNIGKDTILTN
+5001 
-5015 NGTNTTISGT
+5015 TTISGT
-5025 IENETGNTSV
+5025 IKNETGNTSV

-5066 RGTIKNE
+5066 SGTIANETGNTSVTNAIGELLVSGSVSNKGGDSTFTNNGTNTTISGTIKNE
-5073 TGNTSITNKGGQLLV
+5073 TGNTFITNKGGQLLV
-5088 SGTTT
+5088 SGKTT

-5101 TNNGNDGIVFDTTA
+5101 TNNGDG
-5115 VVSNSGDAGKLTVT
+5115 
-5129 NTAGGVKI
+5129 
-5137 AENAKITNDSK
+5137 
-5148 TSEDNLKIENSGSG
+5148 
-5162 LIEIFGH
+5162 
-5169 LFNKNKG
+5169 
-5176 NTVISNTNTQSGIN
+5176 
-5190 VGVKTN
+5190 
-5196 TDNSAITNRGTV
+5196 
-5208 ENTDGELKITNNGSQ
+5208 
-5223 GIQITGDVVNKKGNT
+5223 
-5238 SINNTAGGVNVDT
+5238 
-5251 VVTTANGKTTV
+5251 
-5262 NKGTI
+5262 
-5267 KNNNGSMSVTNSG
+5267 
-5280 DDGVRVAGDV
+5280 GVRVAGDV
-5290 YNENGALTLDNQNT
+5290 TNNNGKLTVDNKNGAIIVDRTNGVKGKLENTFNGSGETMLVQNTGNGGIHINGDVLNNGTGTLNVLNNNEADSSILVTAGSLVQNEQGGLNVVNKGGSGIGIAGEVYNKNGALTVDNLNT
-5304 SAGIIIESTG
+5304 SAGINIESSG
-5314 LVHND
+5314 RVHND
-5319 KGGNILVNNIGTGNT
+5319 KGGNLLVHNVGNGGT
-5334 IVQGIVTA
+5334 IVKGIITA
-5342 LQNEIDIINAN
+5342 LQNEIDIINSD
-5353 SDVIIGDNTGNDNY
+5353 SDVIIGDSTSNDNY
-5367 INAVNNNVNITVNNG
+5367 INAVNNNVNITVSNG
-5382 NLLNSGVDK
+5382 DLLNSGVDK
-5391 TLIKSGKDLN
+5391 TLIKTGKDLN
-5401 ISVKDGDIGMTDNAI
+5401 ISVKDGDIGMTEKALE
-5416 DGKKPGFSINASTRD
+5416 GKKPGYSINASTRD
-5431 KTESVNINVGGVIT
+5431 KTESININVAGVIT

-5451 TQTGDRLIN
+5451 TKSDDRLIN
-5460 LTAKDSDMKINQ
+5460 LTAKNSDMKINQ
-5472 VKADG
+5472 IKADG

-5519 NVIGKNISLISSNN
+5519 NIVGKNISLISSNN
-5533 IGSADNYFTY
+5533 IGSEDNYLTY
-5543 QQTGT
+5543 QQIGT
-5548 AEDYFSAEAEND
+5548 SDDYFSAEAEND
-5560 LYVQGMGDKT
+5560 LYVQGMGDNS

-5601 QIVNKGKN
+5601 QIVNKGEN
-5609 LTIYDLGRLPHALNP
+5609 LTIYDLGRLPHMLNP
-5624 ADDLLYPHDRIELS
+5624 EDDLLYPHDRIELS
-5638 SVVPETVNIA
+5638 SVVPETINIA

-5655 DEAYSTLN
+5655 DDAYSTLN
-5663 IYNAFVRGTDDD
+5663 IYNAFVRGTNDD
-5675 KADVVLAADRIIAH
+5675 KADVTLMADKIIAH
-5689 ASEAPDSVVSNVARP
+5689 ASEAADSKVPNKARP
-5704 GGFDASEGRDYYDDP
+5704 DGFDASEGRDYYDDP

-5769 VIQTIHIFNN
+5769 VVQTIHIFNN

-5792 VTLSLNSASSSPT
+5792 VTLSLNSASTSPA
-5805 DNRGA
+5805 DNRGL

-5824 KDLNLDMK
+5824 KDLNFDMK

-5843 NGNRG
+5843 NGSRG
-5848 GDGGAHDVGGGY
+5848 GDAGAHEIGGGY

-5870 QRNISSLFGINLTT
+5870 QRNISSLYGINLTT

-5945 EFDDIDKDTYKPTKR
+5945 EFEDIDKDTYKPTKR

-5988 KGGLAVEHDG
+5988 KGGLAIEHDG
-5998 TLKKGEEFM
+5998 TLQKGEEFM

-6032 LQFINMDNATANKI
+6032 LKFINMDNATANKI

-6061 SENKA
+6061 SANKA

>member
-9 CLEFS
+9 CYKFS

-103 DTKIDINGIINT
+103 DTRIDINGIINT

-168 VMNSAAELLK
+168 VMNDAAALLK
-178 ENGVLSSDAVISI
+178 QNGVLSDDAVIEI

-222 DVELLARNIKV
+222 DVELLAQNIKV
-233 GSKGDNAGIV
+233 GSEGNNAGIV

-256 AVDIKMESM
+256 AADIKMESM

-286 GRDNKGNIIIK
+286 GRDNEGNIIIK

-310 DKLTVGAAEFAINE
+310 DKLTVGAAEYAINE

-340 VLAQMGLN
+340 VLAGLGLS
-348 ADDVNNA
+348 AEDVNST
-355 LQAAIN
+355 LVAAIN

-399 AVSKVDYVAQKGSSI
+399 AVSKVDYVTQKGSSI
-414 FDRITNEVAGEY
+414 FDRITNEIAGEY
-426 LDEIISGGTFKDF
+426 LDEIISGGTFNDF

-499 SSVTVGQGSKIDA
+499 SSVTVGKGSKIDA

-551 VSVLKSVIEADTKA
+551 VSVLKSVIEADTNA

-621 NTNAE
+621 KTNAG

-654 NVSKAEVKEHG
+654 NVSKAEVKEQG
-665 LLGGPGIKGKIQA
+665 MFGGPGIKGQIQA

-724 AGSTAKIAADNV
+724 AGSTAVIKADNV

-789 IIAND
+789 ITAND

-903 ASVVVSDVINNTV
+903 ASVVVSDVINNTI
-916 ARIGDNS
+916 ARIDNS
-923 RVDAGSVIVNA
+923 TVNAGNVIVNA

-972 VDSKAKAQIG
+972 VGSTAKAQIG
-982 DGAVIKADEDVK
+982 DGAVINADEDVK

-1023 TTIVQDVKGT
+1023 TTIVQDIKGT
-1033 TESSIGAST
+1033 TESSIGAS
-1042 ITAKN
+1042 IINARK

-1107 ALGFADDDKT
+1107 ALGFEDDDKT

-1190 ADITLEESLNV
+1190 ANITLTDSLNV

-1249 KGILGN
+1249 QGVLGN

-1260 QASDEKTKNATGSDV
+1260 QASDGKTDAATGSDV
-1275 NNKLT
+1275 NDKLT

-1295 NNLASGGKVTTT
+1295 DNLASGGKVTTT

-1369 GTVGAGAA
+1369 STVGAGAA
-1377 VNFVQNTNNTV
+1377 VNFVQNTNKTV

-1396 AGELNLTFTNNN
+1396 NGRLNLTFTNNN
-1408 EHNLNVNAEENNDNI
+1408 AHNLNVNAEENNDNI

-1437 NNSSTQVAAGGSFN
+1437 NSSSTQVAAGGSFN

-1499 ASSNSS
+1499 AASDSS

-1521 TNAAIKNSKVNNA
+1521 TNAAIKNSEVNNA

-1576 QGAIGVDVIN
+1576 QGAIGVDVIDN
-1586 NVVSALIED
+1586 IVSALIEN
-1595 SNINSAGNVDVIA
+1595 SEINSAGNVDVIA

-1656 NGNVNDGNVNV
+1656 NGNANGNVNV

-1692 VNAIV
+1692 ANAIV

-1705 ASVRESVLTSRDLN
+1705 ASVADSVLTSRDLN

-1756 TVSADITGDDKN
+1756 TVSADITGDGKN

-1781 KANSNQNID
+1781 KANVNQNID
-1790 IVPVGVSI
+1790 IVPVGVSV

-1827 ININSGS
+1827 LDSGS
-1834 MNVEAKDTTT
+1834 LTVEAVDTTT

-1851 VAVNGKTAAVGGSI
+1851 VVVDGKSAAVGGSI

-1876 AVRNSAVVNT
+1876 AVKNSVVNT

-1901 KETTSIT
+1901 KDTVSIT
-1908 ADAILSALEKDSLE
+1908 ADAIISAIGNGSLTDVGVVDEDNKE
-1922 NASSIADWQMIYDLA
+1922 NSNLGDWQMIYDLA
-1937 GGGKAGVSGSLIAKV
+1937 GGGKAGVSGSMIAKV
-1952 SQNQVNAAITGSDIT
+1952 SQNQVNAFITGSDIT
-1967 AQDLTVK
+1967 ANNVTVK

-2008 TDARIEDYS
+2008 TDARIEDS
-2017 TIESGGDVLVQADSI
+2017 TIESDGNVLVQADSI
-2032 QDFKTIMVVGGAG
+2032 QDFKTIMVVGAGAG
-2045 GTAAVNGSVNSNT
+2045 NAAVNGSVNSNT

-2066 IKNSDIKKSN
+2066 IKNSDIKKSDN
-2076 SVTVKA
+2076 VTVKA
-2082 EAKDDVESIN
+2082 YAKDDVESIN
-2092 LAAQG
+2092 LAVQG
-2097 AGTASVGGIVYNN
+2097 GGSASVGGIVYNN

-2146 NIAMIGAGGTAAVNG
+2146 NIAMIGAAGTASVNG
-2161 VAIVNVISSQINSYI
+2161 TAIVNVISSQINSYI
-2176 KNSDVNAGSTDVL
+2176 KNSVVNAGSTDVL
-2189 ANHNFNKEKYGDK
+2189 ANHNFNQEKYGDK

-2260 VSDSVISTTGGL
+2260 VSDSVISTTDGL
-2272 NIQATADEVF
+2272 NIKATADEVF

-2369 SDILAAGSTDVSA
+2369 SKILAAKNISVSA
-2382 TTNVQA
+2382 NTNVQA

-2413 TGNTTASIEKD
+2413 TGNTTASIENG
-2424 SVIEQGKTT
+2424 SVIKQGKTT

-2472 AHISDSKLNKNAAE
+2472 AHISDSKLNQNAAE

-2528 YVLNSTITGGDFA
+2528 YVLNSTIKGGDFA
-2541 INAEQNSSLE
+2541 IKAEQISSLE
-2551 GLVAAVQGGGIS
+2551 GLVAAVQAGGIS

-2576 DRVKAYADNL
+2576 DRVKAYADKL

-2626 SNQLEAYIIN
+2626 SNQLEAYITN
-2636 STLNGGS
+2636 STLKDGSGS

-2679 RNSAYINNSSA
+2679 RNSAYINNSNA

-2703 NITSDNIMASVSA
+2703 NITSGNIMASVSA
-2716 MASGAVSALVN
+2716 FVSGAVSALVN

-2741 QTIKSDGEITVGAND
+2741 KTITSDGAINVGANE

-2768 ASAGSAAS
+2768 VSAGSAAS
-2776 ASVNVNVINNAV
+2776 ASVNVNVINNSV
-2788 KSELLGNGLITD
+2788 KSELLGNGLITA

-2811 NYAVASAAAAAGANG
+2811 NYAVVSAAAAAAANG

-2848 TDASEYVQKAQTAA
+2848 TDAAEYVEKAQTSA

-2890 YESPSVSLT
+2890 YEAPSVSLT
-2899 KGTGTAKEGT
+2899 KAEGTAKEGT
-2909 VANLNA
+2909 IANINA
-2915 KVTAKNGITVRANN
+2915 NVTAEKGITVRANN

-2954 NTNYNTVAQIAG
+2954 NTNYKTVAQIAG

-3015 VTLDGQINAQNG
+3015 VTLDGQINAQYG

-3034 SDDVIEMDAKSVT
+3034 SEDIIDMDAKSVT

-3066 TASLGSGVNAQ
+3066 TASLGSGVIAQ

-3092 MEAGSISYVK
+3092 MEAGSISYVN

-3116 EALINAAGKEIN
+3116 EALINASGKEIN

-3144 TNNVTVGTASFYSGN
+3144 TNNVTVGTASFYSGS

-3173 IVEGGDI
+3173 IVTGGNI
-3180 VAKNVNIKSGL
+3180 EAKNVNIKSGL

-3244 GSIKADNINILSKLN
+3244 GSSIKADNINILSKLN
-3259 RVAESESEQLSISG
+3259 RVAKSKSESLSVSG
-3273 VEIGAIKLE
+3273 AEIGAINLE
-3282 TKTGGNTEINT
+3282 TKTSGKT
-3293 SGASLSA
+3293 SIDTFGSTLTANKVNLQ
-3300 DNVTLQTDGNS
+3300 VTGEN
-3311 TAETTMVSG
+3311 TAETTMMSG
-3320 SVSLVSGSGS
+3320 SIALIKGSGS
-3330 DTSASAFDN
+3330 NTSATVSDN
-3339 SKINAGDI
+3339 SNINAGDI
-3347 NADYI
+3347 NADNI

-3370 ISLVDIGSSKL
+3370 ISLVGIGSSKL

-3395 EIQNKEGN
+3395 TIRNKEGN
-3403 GSASKLS
+3403 GAATKLA

-3453 INASDIDITS
+3453 INVSDIDITS

-3489 SIIENGLETKFGGKI
+3489 SIIENGLQTEFGG
-3504 QSNTLDINSSM
+3504 TINSSSLDITSNM
-3515 TNKANSYVQESSAG
+3515 ENNTNSYVQESSYG
-3529 LAALAYGVTKNEVS
+3529 LAALAFGVTKNEVS
-3543 GNAINEISFNSGTD
+3543 DSAVNDISFNNGVNIKTNKL
-3557 IDSTTLNATANS
+3557 TATADS

-3583 MIIVKGGDIQNNMK
+3583 MIIVKGGDIQNNLK

-3609 NTTGNMNFNVINSAS
+3609 T
-3624 TPQEMVFTDDSS
+3624 
-3636 GFIAKSGAELSNTL
+3636 
-3650 SQSAKLNVN
+3650 
-3659 GGNVKSEGDLVLS
+3659 
-3672 VDNGTNFSQRAYS
+3672 
-3685 DASGFTAHNN
+3685 
-3695 ASSVVTA
+3695 
-3702 TINNE
+3702 
-3707 INLNGGMLEGKNV
+3707 
-3720 MVNMDSSNKLSSK
+3720 
-3733 AEAIAHHFAGDPS
+3733 
-3746 VWSKVNLYVNNT
+3746 
-3758 LNVKNGATLRAFDTN
+3758 
-3773 PVGTKLSI
+3773 
-3781 NIMGDSEQN
+3781 
-3790 ITQLADLYAEAAIAT
+3790 
-3805 GDAGGGIEFKTNNN
+3805 
-3819 VNVEKEGTLSSSKD
+3819 
-3833 VFVNFNKGKEKLNS
+3833 
-3847 TVKYDKVSRLLFGIK
+3847 
-3862 IHDRDEWSSVTS
+3862 
-3874 SSLNKVKVDGKI
+3874 
-3886 KAGDDSQ
+3886 
-3893 MKLTINKDGS
+3893 
-3903 VSDDSTLKEGVHYT
+3903 
-3917 KEENYVIGYPAGSD
+3917 
-3931 EAKAEEEK
+3931 
-3939 LQNQIADLQEQIDK
+3939 
-3953 LTQDKTSADSNI
+3953 
-3965 SDLENQIDSL
+3965 
-3975 KIQIA
+3975 
-3980 MMKYVDSLGED
+3980 
-3991 AKISET
+3991 
-3997 EFTNVLKNI
+3997 
-4006 LDENYVQDSDTY
+4006 
-4018 LSQLLQFFIGGE
+4018 
-4030 NQTLYVSKENSDVII
+4030 
-4045 RYNCDDDGKVIMQNG
+4045 
-4060 QPTFV
+4060 
-4065 VVDITEGETVGK
+4065 
-4077 TDVIYVLASD
+4077 
-4087 DGNGNYTLKEQ
+4087 
-4098 NGSNTIG
+4098 
-4105 VSVLTFENFADS
+4105 
-4117 MKIEL
+4117 
-4122 DKTGLSGELGAL
+4122 
-4134 GKESSEAD
+4134 
-4142 ILAVLNK
+4142 
-4149 YFVQNADDY
+4149 
-4158 VDDISSEL
+4158 
-4166 EKITGKDIAS
+4166 
-4176 IVNKMDIDSSAV
+4176 
-4188 TDTISSR
+4188 
-4195 LAEIMNNI
+4195 
-4203 SQDTVNNGE
+4203 
-4212 VTLTVTKFG
+4212 
-4221 DEVLYTDM
+4221 
-4229 TESAK
+4229 
-4234 TSITNAFN
+4234 
-4242 SAQTSLEN
+4242 
-4250 YNENIVPD
+4250 
-4258 LTEKISDLRN
+4258 
-4268 ELVDYENQLAYVKEN
+4268 
-4283 GLDEIKADNG
+4283 
-4293 AFIFND
+4293 
-4299 LNAAG
+4299 
-4304 GTININAEKGTS
+4304 
-4316 ILSGTGEMEVSVAD
+4316 
-4330 IKIDNYSNYDL
+4330 
-4341 IFEDLNVGNGSTGVT
+4341 
-4356 VDGKNYAGSLTG
+4356 
-4368 IKHWNDNLRVFTVGT
+4368 
-4383 VDNLGCITIN
+4383 
-4393 NLYDHNHP
+4393 
-4401 INNSLIGNIASDI
+4401 
-4414 IINGVVNTNSG
+4414 
-4425 EVKIYN
+4425 
-4431 ESGDITINDTITA
+4431 
-4444 NKTTV
+4444 TTV
-4449 NMPQGSF
+4449 N
-4456 TQNTRGKEYK
+4456 
-4466 LESGDTLF
+4466 
-4474 AGKSINISASKI
+4474 
-4486 DIQGNMQAGVADKH
+4486 
-4500 ITITKDMLK
+4500 
-4509 PENLLFDTETGEYI
+4509 
-4523 LVNLGDEGKQSV
+4523 
-4535 YMNDG
+4535 
-4540 NNIKAIYDKDSNT
+4540 
-4553 VRLFGTQISADSAIN
+4553 
-4568 LNTTNGEKDAIV
+4568 
-4580 IGENAVL
+4580 
-4587 KHADGYGKI
+4587 
-4596 SIENKTDAHLEINGL
+4596 
-4611 ENNDMNGGV
+4611 
-4620 NYTING
+4620 
-4626 QSAVLP
+4626 
-4632 SGTSETVEKVVKE
+4632 
-4645 PVYLNILGLK
+4645 
-4655 ILVGYEDK
+4655 
-4663 LVQETKIY
+4663 
-4671 GNHGTIIN
+4671 
-4679 LAENLAENADIKV
+4679 
-4692 VTQGTGDLNVV
+4692 
-4703 GTVSSGNITDGSF
+4703 SSGN
-4716 NLLMETNGNLNI
+4716 
-4728 LNKYLSTFTGFEN
+4728 
-4741 YTQVETINTNGTVA
+4741 
-4755 LNKKGSTGGVNIE
+4755 
-4768 GKILNK
+4768 
-4774 NGDITITNEGTDGV
+4774 
-4788 NLVSKTETLP
+4788 
-4798 ETDAEGNVA
+4798 
-4807 NVEVTTTGK
+4807 
-4816 IHNSNGNVDI
+4816 
-4826 DNKNGSVSIAQGSEI
+4826 
-4841 TLNDNDNK
+4841 
-4849 NIDITTE
+4849 
-4856 TGKLSVSGLVQNSGK
+4856 GL
-4871 GNINL
+4871 
-4876 IAKGNS
+4876 
-4882 GLEIT
+4882 
-4887 ETGKVS
+4887 
-4893 NNNGN
+4893 
-4898 VTIKNAVNS
+4898 
-4907 VVIAGSVQNNTGNV
+4907 
-4921 LVTNNGTDITISGTI
+4921 
-4936 ENETGNTSVTN
+4936 
-4947 KNGELML
+4947 
-4954 TQSGKISNKEGSTT
+4954 
-4968 LNNEGTNTTVAGVIS
+4968 
-4983 NEGNNI
+4983 
-4989 SITNAIGELLVS
+4989 
-5001 GEMTNIGKDTILTN
+5001 
-5015 NGTNTTISGT
+5015 
-5025 IENETGNTSV
+5025 
-5035 TNAIGELLV
+5035 
-5044 SGSVSNKGGD
+5044 
-5054 STFTNNGTDTTI
+5054 
-5066 RGTIKNE
+5066 
-5073 TGNTSITNKGGQLLV
+5073 
-5088 SGTTT
+5088 
-5093 NTGGNTSV
+5093 
-5101 TNNGNDGIVFDTTA
+5101 
-5115 VVSNSGDAGKLTVT
+5115 
-5129 NTAGGVKI
+5129 
-5137 AENAKITNDSK
+5137 
-5148 TSEDNLKIENSGSG
+5148 
-5162 LIEIFGH
+5162 
-5169 LFNKNKG
+5169 
-5176 NTVISNTNTQSGIN
+5176 
-5190 VGVKTN
+5190 
-5196 TDNSAITNRGTV
+5196 
-5208 ENTDGELKITNNGSQ
+5208 
-5223 GIQITGDVVNKKGNT
+5223 
-5238 SINNTAGGVNVDT
+5238 
-5251 VVTTANGKTTV
+5251 
-5262 NKGTI
+5262 
-5267 KNNNGSMSVTNSG
+5267 
-5280 DDGVRVAGDV
+5280 
-5290 YNENGALTLDNQNT
+5290 Y
-5304 SAGIIIESTG
+5304 
-5314 LVHND
+5314 
-5319 KGGNILVNNIGTGNT
+5319 
-5334 IVQGIVTA
+5334 
-5342 LQNEIDIINAN
+5342 
-5353 SDVIIGDNTGNDNY
+5353 
-5367 INAVNNNVNITVNNG
+5367 
-5382 NLLNSGVDK
+5382 
-5391 TLIKSGKDLN
+5391 
-5401 ISVKDGDIGMTDNAI
+5401 
-5416 DGKKPGFSINASTRD
+5416 
-5431 KTESVNINVGGVIT
+5431 
-5445 ASAENE
+5445 
-5451 TQTGDRLIN
+5451 
-5460 LTAKDSDMKINQ
+5460 
-5472 VKADG
+5472 
-5477 NVMLT
+5477 
-5482 AAEWDTEDRNPT
+5482 
-5494 PGEYDEEDYFT
+5494 
-5505 GYSIINAAKDKTQP
+5505 
-5519 NVIGKNISLISSNN
+5519 
-5533 IGSADNYFTY
+5533 
-5543 QQTGT
+5543 
-5548 AEDYFSAEAEND
+5548 
-5560 LYVQGMGDKT
+5560 
-5570 NIWQLIT
+5570 
-5577 KRGNMGLVFDGNTT
+5577 
-5591 IRELTAGKDI
+5591 
-5601 QIVNKGKN
+5601 
-5609 LTIYDLGRLPHALNP
+5609 
-5624 ADDLLYPHDRIELS
+5624 
-5638 SVVPETVNIA
+5638 
-5648 VLDAKGG
+5648 
-5655 DEAYSTLN
+5655 
-5663 IYNAFVRGTDDD
+5663 
-5675 KADVVLAADRIIAH
+5675 
-5689 ASEAPDSVVSNVARP
+5689 
-5704 GGFDASEGRDYYDDP
+5704 
-5719 SDTTSEILQ
+5719 
-5728 ATGFNTSGAGSQ
+5728 
-5740 LTFDITGVSP
+5740 
-5750 EIVAAVNE
+5750 
-5758 EVSGRDYNAQD
+5758 
-5769 VIQTIHIFNN
+5769 
-5779 DYGFTETVYKAND
+5779 
-5792 VTLSLNSASSSPT
+5792 
-5805 DNRGA
+5805 
-5810 LFNTFYTDNAYVDT
+5810 
-5824 KDLNLDMK
+5824 
-5832 DAFVTNYGEFR
+5832 
-5843 NGNRG
+5843 
-5848 GDGGAHDVGGGY
+5848 
-5860 RWLTIVDNDY
+5860 
-5870 QRNISSLFGINLTT
+5870 
-5884 QLYTK
+5884 
-5889 LTGSY
+5889 
-5894 ALHMGNT
+5894 
-5901 IDQLTKAPVVYYNPY
+5901 
-5916 EVVNLPRTENSFYRL
+5916 
-5931 TFKDDK
+5931 
-5937 IQKTTTTP
+5937 
-5945 EFDDIDKDTYKPTKR
+5945 
-5960 QNIRFSLGKDDEEV
+5960 
-5974 KVANKRIISILDIS
+5974 
-5988 KGGLAVEHDG
+5988 
-5998 TLKKGEEFM
+5998 
-6007 INLSYHNITASPEVK
+6007 
-6022 VVRVNGNKAG
+6022 
-6032 LQFINMDNATANKI
+6032 
-6046 LYINLFA
+6046 
-6053 AQDNTDQT
+6053 
-6061 SENKA
+6061 
-6066 TMVIE
+6066 
-6071 KL
+6071 